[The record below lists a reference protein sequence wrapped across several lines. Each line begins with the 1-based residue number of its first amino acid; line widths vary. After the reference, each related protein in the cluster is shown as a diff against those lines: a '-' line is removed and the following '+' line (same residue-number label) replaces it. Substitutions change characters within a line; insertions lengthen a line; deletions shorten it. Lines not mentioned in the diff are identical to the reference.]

1 MILSSTMALLQDT
14 GAAGEAVRAGVA
26 EAFLHE
32 VVARLPR
39 EGWTLSETPGVGMGL
54 GPPGAVRSRAARGHR
69 ESEERTE

>member
-39 EGWTLSETPGVGMGL
+39 EGWTLSETQVWEWASDHPGL
-54 GPPGAVRSRAARGHR
+54 
-69 ESEERTE
+69 